1 MHKKT
6 PQRYNSVIKTPFAV
20 LGLVIDDG
28 VLERVDYLKSNV
40 RRFKPKDNMAKK
52 VCLQIENY
60 CANKLDK
67 NRFDIACQAT
77 GTTFQK
83 KVWKQIKKIPFGKT
97 RTYGDIAKT
106 LKTSPRAVGNACRAN
121 PLVLV
126 VPCHRVVSA
135 KGPGGYSGK
144 SAGQMVKIKQ
154 WLLAHENN
162 P

>member
-6 PQRYNSVIKTPFAV
+6 PQRYSSVIKTPFAI
-20 LGLVIDDG
+20 LGLVIGNG
-28 VLERVDYLKSNV
+28 VLERVNYMKSNV
-40 RRFKPKDNMAKK
+40 RTFEPKDDAAKK

-67 NRFDIACQAT
+67 NRFDIAYQAT
-77 GTTFQK
+77 GTVFQK

-97 RTYGDIAKT
+97 CTYGDIAKT

-126 VPCHRVVSA
+126 VPCHRVVST

-144 SAGQMVKIKQ
+144 SAGRMLKIKQ
-154 WLLAHENN
+154 WLLEHENN
-162 P
+162 H